1 MSATNA
7 RTFENVRAE
16 NGLLIAAFVAAAF
29 ASSFLLFWLEL
40 LFSKMALPLLGG
52 SPAVWTSCL
61 MYYQAILLAGYL
73 YAHVISRRLTIRS
86 QIAAH
91 SLLVVASF
99 VVLPIAMP
107 RGWTPPTTGPVIP
120 WLLLLLTA
128 AIGLPFFL
136 LSATAP
142 LIQHWFTRLNGH
154 RARNPYA
161 LYSASN
167 GGSFVGLLAFPLFF
181 EPRLTLHEQSKL
193 WSVGYV
199 IAIGMTIACAISA
212 WRSADGQRE
221 AGNGLENSSEG
232 TEIAVTLLDR
242 CRWVALA
249 FVPSSLLL
257 GVTTYLS
264 TDVASAPLL
273 WIVPLAI
280 YLLTFVIVFRRR
292 GRASQGTA
300 VRLTQAG
307 FAAVLVLVLFW
318 DPTLDLRWAYPLHIG
333 VFTFT
338 ALLLHGE
345 LSAARPSP
353 AHLTEYYLWL
363 ALGGALGGAFNA
375 LVAPLVFK
383 SIAEYEL
390 IAIVACFL
398 RPSRS
403 FRSRTLG
410 IRTSTGLLAFV
421 PATLLAIVIWKH
433 LGSAQIAGLSGE
445 WLASI
450 AAGGIALALS
460 SNALRFGVSL
470 AAIELAGLRYHEQST
485 DVLFADRS
493 FFGAYRVERW
503 SRTNVLMHGTT
514 IHGAQYFDPAHRLE
528 PLMYYHRAGPVG
540 DVFAALGGP
549 LRDASVASVGL
560 GAGSLLCYAEPGQR
574 WSVFEIDP
582 LVERIARDT
591 TYFTFVRDA
600 STKPR
605 IVLGDARLNLSRDPM
620 GAYGLLIL
628 DAFSSDA
635 IPLHL
640 MTREAITTYM
650 RALRPNG
657 VLLVH
662 ISNRHLDLQPV
673 IATAAADAG
682 LVAYIDEHDVDDARE
697 DAELDYSSDW
707 VVLARHVEDIGPLA
721 TNANWRRMTA
731 DPSRRVW
738 TDDYSNIVSVIK
750 W

>member
-7 RTFENVRAE
+7 RTLSNVRAH
-16 NGLLIAAFVAAAF
+16 NGLLIAAFVVAAF

-52 SPAVWTSCL
+52 SPAVWNSCL
-61 MYYQAILLAGYL
+61 MYYQAVLLAGYA
-73 YAHVISRRLTIRS
+73 YAHVVSRRLSIRS
-86 QIAAH
+86 QIVAH
-91 SLLVVASF
+91 SLIGVASLA
-99 VVLPIAMP
+99 VLPIAMP
-107 RGWTPPTTGPVIP
+107 RGWTPPTTDNVIP
-120 WLLLLLTA
+120 WLLLVLSA
-128 AIGLPFFL
+128 AIGIPFFL

-142 LIQHWFTRLNGH
+142 LVQHWFSRRH
-154 RARNPYA
+154 ADESNPYA
-161 LYSASN
+161 LYAASN
-167 GGSFVGLLAFPLFF
+167 GGSFVGLLAFPLIL
-181 EPRLTLHEQSKL
+181 EPRLTVPEQSRL

-199 IAIGMTIACAISA
+199 VAIGITIACAISV
-212 WRSADGQRE
+212 WRSIHDRRPSEPLEDAHSLVD
-221 AGNGLENSSEG
+221 AG
-232 TEIAVTLLDR
+232 VTTLDR
-242 CRWVALA
+242 LRWLALA

-257 GVTTYLS
+257 GVTTFLS

-280 YLLTFVIVFRRR
+280 YLLTFVIVFSRR
-292 GRASQGTA
+292 GGASEGVV
-300 VRLTQAG
+300 VRLVQAG
-307 FAAVLVLVLFW
+307 FATTLVLVLFW

-333 VFTFT
+333 VFAFT

-345 LSAARPSP
+345 LAAARPSP
-353 AHLTEYYLWL
+353 KHLTEYYLWL

-375 LVAPLVFK
+375 LVAPILFT

-403 FRSRTLG
+403 FRAHGLG
-410 IRTSTGLLAFV
+410 ARISTTGLSLV
-421 PATLLAIVIWKH
+421 PAAILGVAAWKQ
-433 LGSAQIAGLSGE
+433 LTSAQIGTVSGL
-445 WLASI
+445 WIASI
-450 AAGGIALALS
+450 AAGVVALALS
-460 SNALRFGVSL
+460 ANALRFAVSL
-470 AAIELAGLRYHEQST
+470 AAMALVGLRNNARNT

-514 IHGAQYFDPAHRLE
+514 IHGAQYFDPAHRRE
-528 PLMYYHRAGPVG
+528 PVMYYHRAGPVG
-540 DVFAALGGP
+540 DAFTALDST
-549 LRDASVASVGL
+549 LRNGAVASVGL
-560 GAGSLLCYAEPGQR
+560 GAGALLAYAQPGQR

-591 TYFTFVRDA
+591 NYFTFVRDA
-600 STKPR
+600 
-605 IVLGDARLNLSRDPM
+605 RLNLSHEPSN
-620 GAYGLLIL
+620 AYQLLIL

-640 MTREAITTYM
+640 LTREAIATYA
-650 RALRPNG
+650 RVLAPGG

-673 IATAAADAG
+673 IAAAAADAG
-682 LVAYIDEHDVDDARE
+682 LIAYIDEHDVDSDRE
-697 DAELDYSSDW
+697 DAELDYSADW
-707 VVLARHVEDIGPLA
+707 VVIARHVQDIGSLA
-721 TNANWRRMTA
+721 TNPNWRRMTA
-731 DPSRRVW
+731 DLNRRVW
-738 TDDYSNIVSVIK
+738 TDDYSNIMSVIK